1 MVWPSSTPS
10 QMWLRWGARNQRACV
25 LREDRMQVSGPPS
38 DFEPGVAGS
47 GHRVS
52 ALCCA
57 GRRKIDRCR
66 APKCSEPEVAG
77 SGHWTEPLVLLRE
90 ETP

>member
-1 MVWPSSTPS
+1 MVWPPSAPS
-10 QMWLRWGARNQRACV
+10 QMRLGRDAGNQRACV
-25 LREDRMQVSGPPS
+25 LLKDKMQVSGPRAIPS
-38 DFEPGVAGS
+38 REWPGS

-66 APKCSEPEVAG
+66 APECPEPKVAE
-77 SGHWTEPLVLLRE
+77 SGHWAETLVLLQE
-90 ETP
+90 KMP